1 MPMLN
6 ITANMPASHF
16 TTQSY
21 RVHPSNSSA
30 KSVSRAG
37 TVVYLSPA
45 ALELAQQLEAI
56 DAERKKQQQGQ
67 QQAQEEAPSEA
78 ELEANALAYEALA
91 AEAQG

>member
-1 MPMLN
+1 MLN
-6 ITANMPASHF
+6 ITANLPASHF

-21 RVHPSNSSA
+21 RVHPSSSSA

-45 ALELAQQLEAI
+45 ALELAQQLESI
-56 DAERKKQQQGQ
+56 DAERKKQQGQ

-78 ELEANALAYEALA
+78 ELAANALAYEALA
-91 AEAQG
+91 AEVQG

>member
-1 MPMLN
+1 MLN
-6 ITANMPASHF
+6 ITANLPASHF
-16 TTQSY
+16 TTPSY
-21 RVHPSNSSA
+21 RVHPSSSSA

-37 TVVYLSPA
+37 TVIYLSPA

-56 DAERKKQQQGQ
+56 DAERKRQQQGQ
-67 QQAQEEAPSEA
+67 QEAQDQAPSEA

>member
-1 MPMLN
+1 MLN
-6 ITANMPASHF
+6 ITANLPASYF

-21 RVHPSNSSA
+21 RVHPSNSST

-45 ALELAQQLEAI
+45 ALELAQQLESI
-56 DAERKKQQQGQ
+56 DAERKKRQQEQ
-67 QQAQEEAPSEA
+67 QQAQEQPSEA

>member
-1 MPMLN
+1 MLN
-6 ITANMPASHF
+6 ITANLPASHF

-21 RVHPSNSSA
+21 RVHPSSSSA

-56 DAERKKQQQGQ
+56 DAERKKQQGE
-67 QQAQEEAPSEA
+67 QQAQDEAPSEA

-91 AEAQG
+91 AEVQG